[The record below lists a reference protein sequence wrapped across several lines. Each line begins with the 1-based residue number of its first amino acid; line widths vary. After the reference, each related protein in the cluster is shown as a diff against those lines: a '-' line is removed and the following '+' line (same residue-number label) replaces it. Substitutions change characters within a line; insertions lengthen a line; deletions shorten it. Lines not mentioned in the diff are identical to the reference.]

1 MIVSDPEEI
10 AIKKEPYMWR
20 RHSEDN
26 CPCRASMSKGK
37 GLTRQAQTRQDERE
51 KLAKA
56 FSDSEP
62 DYEIIHHKVIIHL
75 KLQVYK
81 KGRLLVDVVNN

>member
-1 MIVSDPEEI
+1 MTPSITNLVLSF
-10 AIKKEPYMWR
+10 
-20 RHSEDN
+20 
-26 CPCRASMSKGK
+26 RAQYSHIE
-37 GLTRQAQTRQDERE
+37 QAQTRQDERE

-62 DYEIIHHKVIIHL
+62 DNEIIRHEVIIHL

-81 KGRLLVDVVNN
+81 KGYLLVDVVNN

>member
-1 MIVSDPEEI
+1 MTPSITNLVLSF
-10 AIKKEPYMWR
+10 
-20 RHSEDN
+20 
-26 CPCRASMSKGK
+26 RAQYSHIE
-37 GLTRQAQTRQDERE
+37 QAQTRQDERE

-62 DYEIIHHKVIIHL
+62 DYEIIRHEFIIHL